1 MRIQPTRI
9 PPIMRTRPTRI
20 QATRVRFCGLA
31 LAVSTVL
38 AALAGCSASSQ
49 GALGIGDAA
58 AGATPSPSQSL
69 PGADSLQAALLSPDD
84 LGANFSVEPSDS
96 SSPSLNTGKGSGSG
110 NGATG
115 CKQLSNLINGSP
127 QNGGSSPS
135 SSPTSSPGS
144 TPGANQGGEAQ
155 VLLNGGQ
162 VGPFVGEFL
171 SARPQH
177 VLDTTYPQ
185 VKNALSSCKN
195 LNLSAGGT
203 TIDFALS
210 PVDFGSPGSVA
221 RRMDGTVQGVTVNG
235 YFVVDR
241 LNSNV
246 AMVYLY
252 IQVGATSSQ
261 SAYAYYQIAVSKAQD
276 VLGISTSAAASV

>member
-1 MRIQPTRI
+1 MRIQPTRL
-9 PPIMRTRPTRI
+9 

-31 LAVSTVL
+31 LAVSTVV
-38 AALAGCSASSQ
+38 AALGGWSVSSH
-49 GALGIGDAA
+49 GVLGLGDAA
-58 AGATPSPSQSL
+58 AAATPSPSSSL
-69 PGADSLQAALLSPDD
+69 PGTDDLQSALLSPDD
-84 LGANFSVEPSDS
+84 LGANFSTEPSDS
-96 SSPSLNTGKGSGSG
+96 SSPSVGASKGSGSGSG

-115 CKQLSNLINGSP
+115 CKQLSDLINGAPQHGSP
-127 QNGGSSPS
+127 A
-135 SSPTSSPGS
+135 PTTSPGS
-144 TPGANQGGEAQ
+144 TPGTNQGGEAQ

-171 SARPQH
+171 TARPQS
-177 VLDTTYPQ
+177 VLDRSYPQ
-185 VKNALSSCKN
+185 VKSALSSCKN
-195 LNLSAGGT
+195 LKLAAGGT

-241 LNSNV
+241 LDSDV

-252 IQVGATSSQ
+252 IQVGGTSSQ

-276 VLGISTSAAASV
+276 VLGISSSAAASV

>member
-1 MRIQPTRI
+1 MRIQPTRTQPGRI
-9 PPIMRTRPTRI
+9 PSSRSRPTR
-20 QATRVRFCGLA
+20 VRICGLA
-31 LAVSTVL
+31 LAVSTVV

-49 GALGIGDAA
+49 GALGLGDAA
-58 AGATPSPSQSL
+58 AAATPSPSQSL

-84 LGANFSVEPSDS
+84 LGANFSVEPSGS
-96 SSPSLNTGKGSGSG
+96 SSPSLPTGKGSGSG
-110 NGATG
+110 KSATG
-115 CKQLSNLINGSP
+115 CEQLSDLINGSP
-127 QNGGSSPS
+127 QNGTPAPS
-135 SSPTSSPGS
+135 SSPPGANR
-144 TPGANQGGEAQ
+144 GANQGGEAQ

-171 SARPQH
+171 TARPQS

-185 VKNALSSCKN
+185 VKNALASCKN
-195 LNLSAGGT
+195 LNLSTGGT
-203 TIDFALS
+203 TVDFRLS

-241 LNSNV
+241 LDSNV
-246 AMVYLY
+246 AMIYLY
-252 IQVGATSSQ
+252 IQVSNTSSE

>member
-1 MRIQPTRI
+1 MRIQPTRTQPGRI
-9 PPIMRTRPTRI
+9 PSSRSRPTR
-20 QATRVRFCGLA
+20 VRICGLA
-31 LAVSTVL
+31 LAVSTVV

-49 GALGIGDAA
+49 GTLGLGDAA
-58 AGATPSPSQSL
+58 AAATPSPSQSL

-84 LGANFSVEPSDS
+84 LGANFSIEPSDS
-96 SSPSLNTGKGSGSG
+96 SSPSVNTGKGSGSG
-110 NGATG
+110 KSATG
-115 CKQLSNLINGSP
+115 CEQLSNLINGSP
-127 QNGGSSPS
+127 QNGTPAPS
-135 SSPTSSPGS
+135 SSP
-144 TPGANQGGEAQ
+144 PGASQGSEAQ

-171 SARPQH
+171 TARPQS
-177 VLDTTYPQ
+177 VLDTSYPQ
-185 VKNALSSCKN
+185 VKNALASCKN
-195 LNLSAGGT
+195 LNLSTGGT
-203 TIDFALS
+203 TVDFRLS

-241 LNSNV
+241 LDSNV
-246 AMVYLY
+246 AMIYLY
-252 IQVGATSSQ
+252 IQVSNTSSE